1 MGRFDRYL
9 LSQLVT
15 LFGFFSL
22 VLVLIYWIN
31 QAVRLFDQIISDG
44 QSAWVFL
51 EITALTLPGVIKIV
65 LPLSAFVAAVYVTN
79 RMTAES
85 EMTVVQAT
93 GYSSFRLARP
103 VMYFGGFAMVLMLI
117 LMHVLVPASS
127 SAFNERQAE
136 LNENITARFLTE
148 GQFMTPTAGVTL
160 YIRDIQ
166 NNGELLDIFLS
177 DTRKPSESLTYTAA
191 RAYLV
196 RTDKGPQLVMVE
208 GMAQALKTMDQSL
221 VVTTFKDFAYDIGS
235 MLQATPS
242 QKRKLGQIGTYELL
256 TDPEGVI
263 AETGSDR
270 ARLSLEIHQRNAQ
283 GLMAAL
289 GAILGFSA
297 LLVGGF
303 SRFGVWRQILVA
315 IGLVVLVRTL
325 ETLAIDANRTAPEL
339 WGLAYVHLI
348 VGFAI
353 SWFLLFWSG
362 RPYLFRRHP
371 AKVSGALS

>member
-127 SAFNERQAE
+127 SAFNDRQAE

-148 GQFMTPTAGVTL
+148 GQFMTPTTGVTL

-208 GMAQALKTMDQSL
+208 GMAQALKTADQSL

-235 MLQATPS
+235 MLQAAPS

-315 IGLVVLVRTL
+315 IGLVVLVKTL

-362 RPYLFRRHP
+362 QPYLFRRHP